1 MKKME
6 KTQNLTLNHSKEN
19 KTTIQQKK
27 IQKNLKKIFKIDIN
41 KSIK

>member
-1 MKKME
+1 MKNGKDNE

-27 IQKNLKKIFKIDIN
+27 NPKEFKKNI
-41 KSIK
+41 

>member
-1 MKKME
+1 ME

-27 IQKNLKKIFKIDIN
+27 IQKNLKKNI
-41 KSIK
+41 